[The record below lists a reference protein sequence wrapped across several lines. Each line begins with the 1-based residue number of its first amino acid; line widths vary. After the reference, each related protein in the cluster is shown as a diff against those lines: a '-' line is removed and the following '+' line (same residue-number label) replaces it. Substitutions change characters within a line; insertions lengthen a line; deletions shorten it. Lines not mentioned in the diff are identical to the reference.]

1 MAVRTTELVII
12 GAGPAGICAA
22 LEAASHGVKTT
33 LVDRGEDLGGQL
45 IKQTH
50 KFFGWHKKSAGTR
63 GVLIAKK
70 LAEEVLNNE
79 NITLLNST
87 EALGYYDDGTLLV
100 ETPRGIDRV
109 LGDRLIVATGAS
121 ERMLLFPGN
130 DLPGVY
136 GAGAV
141 QTLMNVHGVRPG
153 DSVLM
158 IGSGN
163 IGLIVSY
170 QLLQAGVRVA
180 AVVEAMPTIGG
191 YAVHASKIRRL
202 GVPIMT
208 RHTIKEAYGK
218 EQVEGAVIWELDENW
233 NGIPGTEKDLEVDVV
248 CLAIGLTPLAEL
260 LWQCGAEMAYIP
272 ELGGFVPLY
281 DETMETTRKG
291 VFVAGDVAGIEEA
304 STAMAAG
311 RMAGLSAARSLGK
324 VSDLDY
330 SRLRNE
336 IAGELEGLRSGP
348 ASAKIL
354 SGIAKMRAMLQSVKE
369 AAAVSE
375 AEPANQPANQP
386 ADQPA
391 NRPAKQAA
399 SEPAEAGD
407 LPKAGA
413 RDSEAQGNNGSKSEE
428 AVGA

>member
-1 MAVRTTELVII
+1 MAVRKTELVII

-22 LEAASHGVKTT
+22 LEAASHGVKTA

-63 GVLIAKK
+63 GILIAKK
-70 LAEEVLNNE
+70 LSEELLGNE
-79 NITLLNST
+79 SITLLHST

-100 ETPRGIDRV
+100 ETPQGIDRV

-180 AVVEAMPTIGG
+180 AVVEAMPAIGG

-218 EQVEGAVIWELDENW
+218 EQVEGAVIWELDDYW
-233 NGIPGTEKDLEVDVV
+233 NGIPGTEKDLKVDVV
-248 CLAIGLTPLAEL
+248 CLATGLTPLAEL
-260 LWQCGAEMAYIP
+260 LWQCGAEMAYIS
-272 ELGGFVPLY
+272 ELGGFVPLH
-281 DETMETTRKG
+281 DESMETTKKG

-324 VSDLDY
+324 VAADDY
-330 SRLRNE
+330 AGLRDE
-336 IAGELEGLRSGP
+336 IAGELAGLRSGP
-348 ASAKIL
+348 AGAKIL
-354 SGIAKMRAMLQSVKE
+354 SGIAKMRAMLQASKTK
-369 AAAVSE
+369 
-375 AEPANQPANQP
+375 
-386 ADQPA
+386 DQ
-391 NRPAKQAA
+391 
-399 SEPAEAGD
+399 GD
-407 LPKAGA
+407 T
-413 RDSEAQGNNGSKSEE
+413 SSQSKK

>member
-1 MAVRTTELVII
+1 MSVRKTELAIV

-33 LVDRGEDLGGQL
+33 VIDRGEELGGQL

-63 GVLIAKK
+63 GILIAKK
-70 LAEEVLNNE
+70 LSEDVRNSE
-79 NITLLNST
+79 NITVLNST

-100 ETPRGIDRV
+100 ETPQGIDRV
-109 LGDRLIVATGAS
+109 IGDRMIVATGAS
-121 ERMLLFPGN
+121 ERMILFPGN

-141 QTLMNVHGVRPG
+141 QTLMNAHGVRPG
-153 DSVLM
+153 QSVLM

-170 QLLQAGVRVA
+170 QLLQAGVRVE

-202 GVPIMT
+202 GVPILT

-218 EQVEGAVIWELDENW
+218 DQVEGAIIWELDDSW
-233 NGIPGTEKDLEVDVV
+233 NGIPGTEKDLKVDVI
-248 CLAIGLTPLAEL
+248 CLAVGLSPLAEL

-281 DETMETTRKG
+281 DENMETTRKG

-311 RMAGLSAARSLGK
+311 RLAGLSAARSLGK
-324 VSDLDY
+324 VPDDEYAKLKA
-330 SRLRNE
+330 E
-336 IAGELEGLRSGP
+336 ILAELEGLRSGP
-348 ASAKIL
+348 ASAKIR
-354 SGIAKMRAMLQSVKE
+354 SGLAKMREMLQAVQAKE
-369 AAAVSE
+369 LASG
-375 AEPANQPANQP
+375 EP
-386 ADQPA
+386 
-391 NRPAKQAA
+391 RPQGVRG
-399 SEPAEAGD
+399 ERDCAG
-407 LPKAGA
+407 
-413 RDSEAQGNNGSKSEE
+413 SNSEE

>member
-1 MAVRTTELVII
+1 MSVRKTELVIV

-33 LVDRGEDLGGQL
+33 VIDRGEELGGQL

-63 GVLIAKK
+63 GILIAKK
-70 LAEEVLNNE
+70 LSEDVRNSE
-79 NITLLNST
+79 NITVLNST

-100 ETPRGIDRV
+100 ETPQGIDRV
-109 LGDRLIVATGAS
+109 IGDRMIVATGAS
-121 ERMLLFPGN
+121 ERMILFPGN

-141 QTLMNVHGVRPG
+141 QTLMNAHGVRPG
-153 DSVLM
+153 QSVLM

-170 QLLQAGVRVA
+170 QLLQAGVRVE

-202 GVPIMT
+202 GVPILT

-218 EQVEGAVIWELDENW
+218 DQVEGAIIWELDDSW
-233 NGIPGTEKDLEVDVV
+233 NGIPGTEKDLKVDVI
-248 CLAIGLTPLAEL
+248 CLAVGLSPLAEL

-281 DETMETTRKG
+281 DENMETTRKG

-311 RMAGLSAARSLGK
+311 RLAGLSAARSLGK
-324 VSDLDY
+324 VPDDEYAKLKA
-330 SRLRNE
+330 E
-336 IAGELEGLRSGP
+336 ILAELEGLRSGP
-348 ASAKIL
+348 ASAKIR
-354 SGIAKMRAMLQSVKE
+354 SGLAKMREMLQAVQAKE
-369 AAAVSE
+369 LAGG
-375 AEPANQPANQP
+375 EP
-386 ADQPA
+386 
-391 NRPAKQAA
+391 RPQGVRG
-399 SEPAEAGD
+399 ERDCAG
-407 LPKAGA
+407 
-413 RDSEAQGNNGSKSEE
+413 SNSEE

>member
-1 MAVRTTELVII
+1 MMSVRKTELVIV

-33 LVDRGEDLGGQL
+33 VIDRGEELGGQL

-63 GVLIAKK
+63 GILIAKK
-70 LAEEVLNNE
+70 LSEDVRNSE
-79 NITLLNST
+79 NITVLNST

-100 ETPRGIDRV
+100 ETPQGIDRV
-109 LGDRLIVATGAS
+109 IGDRMIVATGAS
-121 ERMLLFPGN
+121 ERMILFPGN

-141 QTLMNVHGVRPG
+141 QTLMNAHGVRPG
-153 DSVLM
+153 QSVLM

-170 QLLQAGVRVA
+170 QLLQAGVRVE

-202 GVPIMT
+202 GVPILT

-218 EQVEGAVIWELDENW
+218 DQVEGAIIWELDDSW
-233 NGIPGTEKDLEVDVV
+233 NGIPGTEKDLKVDVI
-248 CLAIGLTPLAEL
+248 CLAVGLSPLAEL

-281 DETMETTRKG
+281 DENMETTRKG

-311 RMAGLSAARSLGK
+311 RLAGLSAARSLGK
-324 VSDLDY
+324 VPDDEYAKLKA
-330 SRLRNE
+330 E
-336 IAGELEGLRSGP
+336 ILAELEGLRSGP
-348 ASAKIL
+348 ASAKIR
-354 SGIAKMRAMLQSVKE
+354 SGLAKMREMLQAVQAKE
-369 AAAVSE
+369 LAGG
-375 AEPANQPANQP
+375 EP
-386 ADQPA
+386 
-391 NRPAKQAA
+391 RPQGVRG
-399 SEPAEAGD
+399 ERDCAG
-407 LPKAGA
+407 
-413 RDSEAQGNNGSKSEE
+413 SNSEE